1 MDELVK
7 LVVEKT
13 GLSEEIARTAV
24 NTVIAYLKGRLPAPI
39 AGQIDGILSGKQD
52 AGNLIQGALGKAT
65 DSAGLDD
72 LLKSPFDKK

>member
-52 AGNLIQGALGKAT
+52 AAT
-65 DSAGLDD
+65 
-72 LLKSPFDKK
+72 